1 MLQAHDDGGARRN
14 LQVLGARRMLV
25 LYLWGRAMA
34 VAVRSWDNHLRRKN
48 AGQQADDYLGGHAD
62 MDAPLHH

>member
-25 LYLWGRAMA
+25 LHLWGRAMA
-34 VAVRSWDNHLRRKN
+34 VAVRSWDNHLRRKTLVSR
-48 AGQQADDYLGGHAD
+48 QMTTSEAD